1 MSVLVLMAL
10 GYYFYTYYNDEYHP
24 EALREQYSQSAPIAF
39 TDRALPKKKFVP
51 RKQFHEKTDYKRSDD
66 QVVALNNIGPDTG
79 AFSELSAVIED
90 LRRSN
95 ADCEQS
101 FNSVMP
107 PAQIIDPDSGYYA
120 QESNIA
126 NLVNRALDQL
136 TNNEGRAIA
145 KRFPELAQE
154 ALDSVDEI
162 SEEDMA
168 AIMRAPLVCRQSNI
182 TVLFE
187 TIIEMSSEDKITQ
200 AQRAEIIDSTVN
212 KLVMSLETDGL
223 QDNILMSLTLLKAI
237 GSLSS
242 KDSEYFSE
250 LESIY
255 DEMST
260 SQAGLN
266 QASAKNA
273 KVVNPGEVYRNYRE
287 RQRGFSSSV
296 IEILYLNYPE
306 YLNE

>member
-1 MSVLVLMAL
+1 MAL
-10 GYYFYTYYNDEYHP
+10 GYYFYTYYNEQYHP
-24 EALREQYSQSAPIAF
+24 EALREQYSQSSSITF

-51 RKQFHEKTDYKRSDD
+51 RKQFHEQADYKRSDD
-66 QVVALNNIGPDTG
+66 QVVVLSNFGPDGG
-79 AFSELSAVIED
+79 AFSELSANIED
-90 LRRSN
+90 LKKSN
-95 ADCEQS
+95 SDCEQAY
-101 FNSVMP
+101 NSVMP
-107 PAQIIDPDSGYYA
+107 PTQIIDPNSGYYA

-126 NLVNRALDQL
+126 NLVSGVLDQFVG
-136 TNNEGRAIA
+136 NDGRAMA
-145 KRFPELAQE
+145 RNFPELAQE

-168 AIMRAPLVCRQSNI
+168 TIMRAPLICRQSNI

-187 TIIEMSSEDKITQ
+187 TIIEMSSEDRITQ
-200 AQRAEIIDSTVN
+200 AQRAQIIDSTVN
-212 KLVMSLETDGL
+212 KLVSSLEIDSL
-223 QDNILMSLTLLKAI
+223 QDNILVSLTLLKAV
-237 GSLSS
+237 GSLSN

-260 SQAGLN
+260 SQTGFE

-273 KVVNPGEVYRNYRE
+273 KIVNPGEFYRNYRE

-296 IEILYLNYPE
+296 IEILYLNFPE
-306 YLNE
+306 YLDE

>member
-1 MSVLVLMAL
+1 
-10 GYYFYTYYNDEYHP
+10 
-24 EALREQYSQSAPIAF
+24 
-39 TDRALPKKKFVP
+39 
-51 RKQFHEKTDYKRSDD
+51 
-66 QVVALNNIGPDTG
+66 
-79 AFSELSAVIED
+79 
-90 LRRSN
+90 
-95 ADCEQS
+95 
-101 FNSVMP
+101 
-107 PAQIIDPDSGYYA
+107 
-120 QESNIA
+120 
-126 NLVNRALDQL
+126 
-136 TNNEGRAIA
+136 AIA

-242 KDSEYFSE
+242 KDSEYFSD

-296 IEILYLNYPE
+296 IEVLYLNYPE

>member
-1 MSVLVLMAL
+1 MAL

-24 EALREQYSQSAPIAF
+24 EALREQHSQNAPIAF

-51 RKQFHEKTDYKRSDD
+51 RKQFHEQVDYKRSDD

-90 LRRSN
+90 LKRTN

-107 PAQIIDPDSGYYA
+107 PAQIIDPNSGYFG

-168 AIMRAPLVCRQSNI
+168 TIMRAPLVCRQSNI

-187 TIIEMSSEDKITQ
+187 TIIEMSSEGKLTD
-200 AQRAEIIDSTVN
+200 AQRAEIVDSAVN
-212 KLVMSLETDGL
+212 KLVVSLETDSL
-223 QDNILMSLTLLKAI
+223 QDNILMSLTLLKAV

-242 KDSEYFSE
+242 KNQEYFSE
-250 LESIY
+250 LEAIY

-260 SQAGLN
+260 SQAGFD

-296 IEILYLNYPE
+296 VEILYFNYPE
-306 YLNE
+306 FLNE